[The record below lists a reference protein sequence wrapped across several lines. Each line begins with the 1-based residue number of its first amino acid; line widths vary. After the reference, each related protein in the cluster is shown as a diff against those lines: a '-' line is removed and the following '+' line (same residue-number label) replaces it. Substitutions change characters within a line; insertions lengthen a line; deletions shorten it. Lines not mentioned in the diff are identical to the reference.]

1 MQLKRSSASR
11 SVNLQTNRTKTW
23 QFKFTRN
30 QGFTQDLNSEE
41 MRRQWRAADNAP
53 TMRRMR
59 QTARQRHRG
68 RDQIPGKEP
77 RRAIWPGT
85 IQTRVLLR
93 QGSFSR
99 LALYK
104 FCFQQCHKE
113 ERLNG
118 KTILG
123 KFWIVSCNLLVAFE
137 VLKSI
142 LLMLNVILWSQI
154 YPLHPSDTQHFCKYL
169 HWICKNSWRP
179 WGWNADILSRR
190 RTDADAVGL
199 GLWIMKPRAAI

>member
-41 MRRQWRAADNAP
+41 MRRQWRAADNAR

-93 QGSFSR
+93 QGSFSI

-113 ERLNG
+113 ERLKRQNYPW
-118 KTILG
+118 K
-123 KFWIVSCNLLVAFE
+123 
-137 VLKSI
+137 VLNCELQFAGGI
-142 LLMLNVILWSQI
+142 
-154 YPLHPSDTQHFCKYL
+154 
-169 HWICKNSWRP
+169 
-179 WGWNADILSRR
+179 
-190 RTDADAVGL
+190 
-199 GLWIMKPRAAI
+199 